1 VDIDLARS
9 AILIPMGST
18 SFWSKSDDDDNVD
31 HIKGVVDFCDDRDH
45 EHYWV
50 YGDDDP
56 DNNDPRSI
64 NSSIPAHFKML
75 SYQLSIINDWY

>member
-1 VDIDLARS
+1 MDIVLARS

-31 HIKGVVDFCDDRDH
+31 HIKGVIDFCDDRDCA
-45 EHYWV
+45 

-56 DNNDPRSI
+56 DADDPRPI
-64 NSSIPAHFKML
+64 NSSMPAHFKML
-75 SYQLSIINDWY
+75 SYQLSIIDNWY